1 MGLKRYKEGD
11 YKGPF
16 EYWTEAAALGDAEA
30 HFELSTWYRN
40 GEVLRRMRKNN
51 CTEQAAIAG
60 HPYARHNLALSE
72 DEDGRLDKAVK
83 HWIIDA
89 KLGAAKSLDNL
100 KELYKDGDVSK
111 DDFTTALR
119 GNRAAIHETKSPQ
132 REEAEEFFK
141 RLAERRSGAVWVLP
155 ICWAGGVVAA
165 DMR

>member
-16 EYWTEAAALGDAEA
+16 EYWTKAAALGDAEA

-40 GEVLRRMRKNN
+40 GEGAEKDEKKQLHH
-51 CTEQAAIAG
+51 TEQATIAG

-89 KLGAAKSLDNL
+89 KLGVLSHWIISRNC
-100 KELYKDGDVSK
+100 
-111 DDFTTALR
+111 
-119 GNRAAIHETKSPQ
+119 TKM
-132 REEAEEFFK
+132 
-141 RLAERRSGAVWVLP
+141 G
-155 ICWAGGVVAA
+155 
-165 DMR
+165 M